1 MDFLGECF
9 WRAAGCICRQ
19 QYLNRSKPRPL
30 NCSCY
35 CISRWGGVFDY
46 PYVEFQRVV
55 SQLVEKLGSERLMW
69 GTDMPNVER
78 FCNYRQTLDTFRV
91 HCAGV
96 IDDRDLENILGRTA
110 ADFFSI

>member
-1 MDFLGECF
+1 MGLTMDLLIVGCLVFLFSHLGIS
-9 WRAAGCICRQ
+9 GTPI
-19 QYLNRSKPRPL
+19 RP
-30 NCSCY
+30 
-35 CISRWGGVFDY
+35 V
-46 PYVEFQRVV
+46 
-55 SQLVEKLGSERLMW
+55 LVEKLGSERLMW

-110 ADFFSI
+110 ADFFNI

>member
-1 MDFLGECF
+1 
-9 WRAAGCICRQ
+9 
-19 QYLNRSKPRPL
+19 
-30 NCSCY
+30 
-35 CISRWGGVFDY
+35 
-46 PYVEFQRVV
+46 
-55 SQLVEKLGSERLMW
+55 
-69 GTDMPNVER
+69 MPNVER